1 MIVRA
6 VCGTLKRFF
15 IPALGALLL
24 TACTP
29 SDFRKPGPLQK
40 EDVYNN
46 LFPQWVE
53 LCAVSQISKKPG
65 YGANIAGGPGGHAL
79 LFLHGACLDPA
90 SPYPVLKSCPDG
102 ETGISMNSHFS
113 NANWVGIPH
122 RDFFYNGLL
131 KPDEALTQTAYA
143 ATKQEA
149 QKRNLYTAI
158 RFQNWTAEGKPADVS
173 DEQWKYEISIGTDYA
188 VSFGRARYCARLPIS
203 QEQLKQ
209 IITFL
214 NGRNALY
221 QNGPKTFET
230 NVLQDNCN
238 HLTHNALAAA
248 DFWHELPVHQF
259 ILKAALTFPVPKN
272 EIVNLLDQTQRHDIG
287 DLHALYHDRLT
298 RKSLLEK
305 NWLPD
310 TPGVILDSNPVKTPN
325 EIYNT
330 QLSLIF
336 YDDPLLGHYHKA
348 FDRYL
353 NQPRYHD
360 LKANLLWYQTLYAK
374 IAAERRPLSW
384 WLKKEP
390 SGFSAFYNAYYV
402 WLQNQQN
409 LVQRGLTMLTENA
422 SLSTGSMPA
431 QPGKAPVGPEPVNGP

>member
-1 MIVRA
+1 M
-6 VCGTLKRFF
+6 CGALKPYF
-15 IPALGALLL
+15 IFGLGALLL
-24 TACTP
+24 TGCTP
-29 SDFRKPGPLQK
+29 ADFHKPGPLQK
-40 EDVYNN
+40 EEAYNR

-65 YGANIAGGPGGHAL
+65 YGADIAGGPGGHAVF
-79 LFLHGACLDPA
+79 FLHGACLDPT
-90 SPYPVLKSCPDG
+90 SPYPVLTSCPNG
-102 ETGISMNSHFS
+102 ETGVSMNSHFK
-113 NANWVGIPH
+113 NANWVGISH

-131 KPDEALTQTAYA
+131 KPDEPLTKAAYT

-149 QKRNLYTAI
+149 QKRGLYSAI
-158 RFQNWTAEGKPADVS
+158 RFQDWTAEGKPADVS

-188 VSFGRARYCARLPIS
+188 VSFGRARYCARLPVSEEQFKQVIS
-203 QEQLKQ
+203 
-209 IITFL
+209 FL

-248 DFWHELPVHQF
+248 GFWHELPVNQF

-272 EIVNLLDQTQRHDIG
+272 EVVNLLDQTQRHDIG
-287 DLHALYHDRLT
+287 NLHALYHDKLT
-298 RKSLLEK
+298 RKSLIEDG
-305 NWLPD
+305 WLPT
-310 TPGVILDSNPVKTPN
+310 TPGVMLDSNPVKTPN
-325 EIYNT
+325 EVYNT

-336 YDDPLLGHYHKA
+336 YDDPLLGHYNKG

-360 LKANLLWYQTLYAK
+360 LKTNLLWYQGLYAK
-374 IAAERRPLSW
+374 AAAERKPLDW

-390 SGFSAFYNAYYV
+390 AGFAPFYNAYYA
-402 WLQNQQN
+402 WLQKQRD
-409 LVQRGLTMLTENA
+409 LVQRGLTLLSDDA
-422 SLSTGSMPA
+422 SDASGLMPT
-431 QPGKAPVGPEPVNGP
+431 QPERPQGEPEHANGL